1 KILQAIMMHMCYW
14 FGKDLGTFLFPGYN
28 VSTTYAFVST
38 CIGLISLAIL
48 YEAMK
53 ISQIKLEQIMIF
65 KPKPISRSSEN
76 SSLLSK
82 MSPRSFASFS
92 SMNCASCGKWIL
104 RVLHWSIHTT
114 LGYILMMAVMT
125 YNVYISIALAI
136 GGSLGYWIFGPALIE
151 LNMSQFQERQKII
164 KCDKECSD
172 AILNQERRESAV
184 SVVAEQLVL
193 NATAEIHTPRDV

>member
-1 KILQAIMMHMCYW
+1 MSLIIPVHKYRNVLLPLEDTTSSY
-14 FGKDLGTFLFPGYN
+14 GYN
-28 VSTTYAFVST
+28 VSTTCAFVST

-53 ISQIKLEQIMIF
+53 ISQIKLDQIAIF

-82 MSPRSFASFS
+82 MTPRSFASFS
-92 SMNCASCGKWIL
+92 SMNCTSCGKWIL
-104 RVLHWSIHTT
+104 QVLHWSIHTT
-114 LGYILMMAVMT
+114 LGYILMMAIMT

-151 LNMSQFQERQKII
+151 LNMSQFRKRQKII
-164 KCDKECSD
+164 KCDKECLD

-184 SVVAEQLVL
+184 SVIAEQLVL
-193 NATAEIHTPRDV
+193 EATAEIHTPRDV